1 MDESQSSE
9 IIYEDQPVDEDQPS
23 DDEVIYEEV
32 VEEIIYED
40 VNTTEFPADYEA
52 PLRERRE
59 K

>member
-23 DDEVIYEEV
+23 DDGVIYEEV

-40 VNTTEFPADYEA
+40 VNATEFPADY
-52 PLRERRE
+52 
-59 K
+59 